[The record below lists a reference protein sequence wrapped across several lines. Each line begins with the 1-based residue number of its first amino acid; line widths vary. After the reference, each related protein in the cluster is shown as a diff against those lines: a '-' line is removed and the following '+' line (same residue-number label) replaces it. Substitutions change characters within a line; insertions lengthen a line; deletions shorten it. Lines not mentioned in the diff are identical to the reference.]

1 MGTTRAPGPI
11 SHQDLALPV
20 TAGVYH
26 DIQHFLF
33 RESLLLDHGRF
44 DEWTAMLAS
53 DAVICLPARFAREIG
68 MECGA
73 GADHFRY
80 DRQAISARFK
90 RLQQQVGSNT
100 GQPSSTKTRRFITNV
115 IVCACDRDE
124 YNVLSY
130 LLVTRSGPGEAQS
143 QILSAERYD
152 RLRRASNHFKI
163 VRREIVMD
171 RTSAANADI
180 DMYL

>member
-1 MGTTRAPGPI
+1 MGTTGAPGAL
-11 SHQDLALPV
+11 SHHDLALPV

-33 RESLLLDHGRF
+33 RESLLLDHQRF
-44 DEWTAMLAS
+44 DEWTALLAN
-53 DAVICLPARFAREIG
+53 DAQLCLPAKFAREIG

-73 GADHFRY
+73 GVDHFQY
-80 DRQAISARFK
+80 DRHAIAARFK
-90 RLQQQVGSNT
+90 RLQHTAGSDT
-100 GQPSSTKTRRFITNV
+100 GQPLLTRTRRFITNV

-130 LLVTRSGPGEAQS
+130 LLVTRSGPGEAQTH
-143 QILSAERYD
+143 ILSAERYD
-152 RLRRASNHFKI
+152 RLRRASRTFKI

-171 RTSAANADI
+171 SMSAANADI
-180 DMYL
+180 DLYL